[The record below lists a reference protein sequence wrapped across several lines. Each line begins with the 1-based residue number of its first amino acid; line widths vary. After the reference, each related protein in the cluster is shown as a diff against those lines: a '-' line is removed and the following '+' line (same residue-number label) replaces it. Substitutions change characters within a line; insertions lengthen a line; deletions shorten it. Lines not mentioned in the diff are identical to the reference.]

1 MMHFALETDYAVR
14 MIAALADKCA
24 DENVS
29 LGAATLGEIACVPRP
44 TALKVLRQ
52 LKKSGLVLSIKGA
65 SGGYRLSREPD
76 QITLIQVIEAIEGKI
91 QISRCLSC
99 DYVCS
104 KTGKEHETCRFHKI
118 YKGLNEQLTREL
130 SKINFSSEN

>member
-1 MMHFALETDYAVR
+1 MHFALETDYAVR

-29 LGAATLGEIACVPRP
+29 LGAAALGEIACVPRP

-52 LKKSGLVLSIKGA
+52 LRKCDLVQSTKGA
-65 SGGYRLSREPD
+65 TGGYRLSRDPEK
-76 QITLIQVIEAIEGKI
+76 ITLAQVIEAIEGKI

-104 KTGKEHETCRFHKI
+104 KTGTEHETCRFHKI
-118 YKGLNEQLTREL
+118 YKGLNEQLTSEL
-130 SKINFSSEN
+130 SKINFLSKN